1 MATKKES
8 QLNKLKDSMNK
19 GIKLIEKVSKLNFD
33 NPKIISDFKDYLLE
47 IQNICSS
54 AMDNRKLTIKYL
66 KNKDIELNEKI
77 LKLNGILQLSIL
89 ALNILNY

>member
-1 MATKKES
+1 
-8 QLNKLKDSMNK
+8 MNK